1 MLTETLGVGSL
12 HAKVRKLSEVWKR
25 RQWPKVIESF
35 IEPGPADSSPASRAR
50 CLGREWAGVPPL
62 GEKRDLETETQGR
75 GGGGG
80 GRRAALRRRGEPA
93 LEEAAPGPLPSDS
106 LQAG

>member
-80 GRRAALRRRGEPA
+80 GGKQRR
-93 LEEAAPGPLPSDS
+93 EEYYGFMGQEDSVYGSVPGN
-106 LQAG
+106 